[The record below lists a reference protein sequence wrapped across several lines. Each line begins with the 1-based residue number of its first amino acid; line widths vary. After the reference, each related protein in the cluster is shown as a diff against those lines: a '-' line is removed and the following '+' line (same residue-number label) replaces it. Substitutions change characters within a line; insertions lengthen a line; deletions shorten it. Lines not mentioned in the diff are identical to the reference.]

1 MGCSSWSTQLQLFV
15 GIATLATCGSVADA
29 QGVAPLTENATE
41 ATKAA
46 SDLLNKIDLL
56 VEQNRQLEKQKRG
69 GAS

>member
-1 MGCSSWSTQLQLFV
+1 
-15 GIATLATCGSVADA
+15 VADA